1 MDTIKKILHQILSA
15 HVYLLASSDFGY
27 LLITFA
33 NSGRTKHQTKS
44 VSKLLVELLSE
55 RFYLKKKKF

>member
-15 HVYLLASSDFGY
+15 HVYFLASGGFGY

-33 NSGRTKHQTKS
+33 N
-44 VSKLLVELLSE
+44 
-55 RFYLKKKKF
+55 